1 MKQRARSYTARS
13 AGVQTPM
20 GSDECGAKRRVH
32 LRDAR
37 VVHRAETAP
46 EETMLAAIALTTSL
60 SLMTGASPKDAV
72 SKPLK
77 VVVNSVRY
85 GKDKLALK
93 FFAGDEQGK
102 ALLGDDW
109 TKGTAAQRKEFIELF
124 QQLFAKMAF
133 PKIRKNFENLDTV
146 LYENPEIK
154 GSAAKINSTILIN
167 HPLKKQ
173 ELKVSYTLVKEGGG
187 WKVVDVA
194 VLGDSM
200 LKGIREDQI
209 IPIMKDG
216 GWDGLLKAMRD
227 RNAELKDV
235 VVK

>member
-1 MKQRARSYTARS
+1 
-13 AGVQTPM
+13 
-20 GSDECGAKRRVH
+20 
-32 LRDAR
+32 
-37 VVHRAETAP
+37 
-46 EETMLAAIALTTSL
+46 MLAAIALTASL
-60 SLMTGASPKDAV
+60 SLMTGASPKAEV

-77 VVVNSVRY
+77 TVVNSVRY
-85 GKDKLALK
+85 GKDKMALK
-93 FFAGDEQGK
+93 FFAADEQGK

-109 TKGTAAQRKEFIELF
+109 AKGTDAQRKEFSELF

-146 LYENPEIK
+146 LYENPDIK
-154 GSAAKINSTILIN
+154 GNTAQISSTILIN

-173 ELKVSYTLVKEGGG
+173 ELKVSYTLVKEGG
-187 WKVVDVA
+187 WKVVDVS

-209 IPIMKDG
+209 IPLMKEG